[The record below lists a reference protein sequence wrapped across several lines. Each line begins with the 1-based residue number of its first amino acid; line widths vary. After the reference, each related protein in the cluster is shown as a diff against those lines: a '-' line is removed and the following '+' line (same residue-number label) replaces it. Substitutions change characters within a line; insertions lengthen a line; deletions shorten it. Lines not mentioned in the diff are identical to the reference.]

1 MASTGI
7 IVLGMHRSGT
17 SLVTALLAELGC
29 WPGRDL
35 VPADPSNP
43 QGYWE
48 HRDVVAAHEAFLHAI
63 GRSWS
68 DPRPIPPSRFQGEAA
83 AEARATLAEILR
95 HDLLARPPWLVKDP
109 RLCRLLPLW
118 KGPLEETDGGASVVF
133 VHVLRSPA
141 AVALSLAARDGM
153 SPTKSDALWL
163 RHYLDAERATRGR
176 PRRWLALERLASR
189 GADELA
195 PLIADLPFSDPPDRS
210 AVAAALAS
218 RLEPALLH
226 HNPSGDALTSG
237 HHEWTVAAH
246 QLLERLADDDEDS
259 GRTAL
264 DRLSLEVERAEA
276 LVYDEE
282 WGWEEGVRQ
291 ERELRLR
298 REVEAQTR
306 QVEALRA
313 EQQVL
318 RDQIASLAEGST
330 GLDPVLARLESTLGV
345 GGEATLEVGRRVGA
359 LESSL
364 AALSDADADL
374 PRRLDEVVERLE
386 RLDAMVRHDL
396 LGRQATLL
404 ERSLAVSATL
414 ESEWSR
420 FRERALE
427 AESARVAAEHARR
440 RCEAERDE
448 ALASAARALGEREAA
463 VRNRVVAVA
472 AFEDVQRE
480 LARCREQV
488 ATTRGA
494 ARAAIAERDRIAEEK
509 DRTSQALLS
518 VTSSRSWKLTRPLR
532 ALGRAFRQALAWT
545 AE

>member
-1 MASTGI
+1 
-7 IVLGMHRSGT
+7 
-17 SLVTALLAELGC
+17 
-29 WPGRDL
+29 
-35 VPADPSNP
+35 
-43 QGYWE
+43 
-48 HRDVVAAHEAFLHAI
+48 
-63 GRSWS
+63 
-68 DPRPIPPSRFQGEAA
+68 
-83 AEARATLAEILR
+83 
-95 HDLLARPPWLVKDP
+95 
-109 RLCRLLPLW
+109 
-118 KGPLEETDGGASVVF
+118 
-133 VHVLRSPA
+133 
-141 AVALSLAARDGM
+141 
-153 SPTKSDALWL
+153 
-163 RHYLDAERATRGR
+163 
-176 PRRWLALERLASR
+176 
-189 GADELA
+189 
-195 PLIADLPFSDPPDRS
+195 
-210 AVAAALAS
+210 
-218 RLEPALLH
+218 
-226 HNPSGDALTSG
+226 
-237 HHEWTVAAH
+237 
-246 QLLERLADDDEDS
+246 
-259 GRTAL
+259 
-264 DRLSLEVERAEA
+264 
-276 LVYDEE
+276 
-282 WGWEEGVRQ
+282 
-291 ERELRLR
+291 
-298 REVEAQTR
+298 
-306 QVEALRA
+306 VEALRA

-427 AESARVAAEHARR
+427 AESARAAAEHARR